1 MPPFVLLLGALI
13 CAGPLPVC
21 AQEPSSYRRPLG
33 QDPETLDPA
42 RISDIYSR
50 SVAQQIFDGL
60 VQFDQTLTI
69 KPALA
74 EFWRAWRDG
83 LTWTFELR
91 SVKFHHGREVTADD
105 VVYSLTRILDR
116 RTRSGAAE
124 LFLNLKGAGEFR
136 DGRAKTV
143 SASSR
148 WGGTPSR

>member
-74 EFWRAWRDG
+74 EFWRASRDG

-91 SVKFHHGREVTADD
+91 
-105 VVYSLTRILDR
+105 
-116 RTRSGAAE
+116 
-124 LFLNLKGAGEFR
+124 
-136 DGRAKTV
+136 RA
-143 SASSR
+143 
-148 WGGTPSR
+148 